1 MAEQITTSEKQAC
14 RNRKRMNKKS
24 TRVDLTP
31 MVDLGFLLIT
41 FFVFTTAMSTARAM
55 GMVTPNDKTGPND
68 PVCESCVITVVPAGD
83 NKVYYY
89 EGAEKDA
96 LYRETNY
103 SATGLRKLLA
113 DKKSSTAANHKD
125 AILIIKPG
133 ETSSFKN
140 LVDIIDESTICMYKR
155 YYLDK
160 LNDNEAKHIQ

>member
-1 MAEQITTSEKQAC
+1 MAEQITTSENKGSK
-14 RNRKRMNKKS
+14 NRKRMNKKS

-41 FFVFTTAMSTARAM
+41 FFVFTTTMSTTTAM
-55 GMVTPNDKTGPND
+55 GMVTPRDVDNIRDA
-68 PVCESCVITVVPAGD
+68 VCESCVITVLPAGD

-96 LYRETNY
+96 VYRETNY

-113 DKKSSTAANHKD
+113 DKKSSTSANHKE

-160 LNDNEAKHIQ
+160 PNDNEAKHIQ

>member
-1 MAEQITTSEKQAC
+1 MAEQITTSEKKGG

-41 FFVFTTAMSTARAM
+41 FFVFTTTMSMTTAM
-55 GMVTPNDKTGPND
+55 GMVTPKEAGAPT
-68 PVCESCVITVVPAGD
+68 PVCESCVITVLPAAD
-83 NKVYYY
+83 NKIYYY
-89 EGAEKDA
+89 EGAEKNA
-96 LYRETNY
+96 VYKESNY

-113 DKKSSTAANHKD
+113 DKKSSTAANNKD

-160 LNDNEAKHIQ
+160 VSGDEAKHIQ

>member
-1 MAEQITTSEKQAC
+1 MAEQIITSEKQSGK
-14 RNRKRMNKKS
+14 NRRRMKKKS

-41 FFVFTTAMSTARAM
+41 FFVFTTTMSTTTAM
-55 GMVTPNDKTGPND
+55 GMVTPNEKGPQHD
-68 PVCESCVITVVPAGD
+68 DVCESCVITVLPAAN

-89 EGAEKDA
+89 EGAEQDA
-96 LYRETNY
+96 EYRETNY
-103 SATGLRKLLA
+103 SAAGLRKLLA
-113 DKKSSTAANHKD
+113 DKKSSAAANNKD
-125 AILIIKPG
+125 AVLIIKPG

-160 LNDNEAKHIQ
+160 ANTDEARHIQ

>member
-1 MAEQITTSEKQAC
+1 MAEQITTSGKQAG

-41 FFVFTTAMSTARAM
+41 FFVFTTTMSTARAM
-55 GMVTPNDKTGPND
+55 GMVTPKEGGEPTA
-68 PVCESCVITVVPAGD
+68 VCESCVITVLPAGN

-89 EGAEKDA
+89 EGAERNAEYK
-96 LYRETNY
+96 ETNY
-103 SATGLRKLLA
+103 SAAGLRKLLA
-113 DKKSSTAANHKD
+113 DKKSSTSANHKE

-140 LVDIIDESTICMYKR
+140 LVDIIDENTICMYKR

-160 LNDNEAKHIQ
+160 PNDNEAKHIQ

>member
-1 MAEQITTSEKQAC
+1 MAEQIATSEKKAG

-41 FFVFTTAMSTARAM
+41 FFVFTTTMSTTTAM
-55 GMVTPNDKTGPND
+55 GMITPKEEGD
-68 PVCESCVITVVPAGD
+68 PTTVCESCAITVLPAAD
-83 NKVYYY
+83 NKIYYY
-89 EGAEKDA
+89 EGAEKNA
-96 LYRETNY
+96 AYKETNY

-113 DKKSSTAANHKD
+113 DKKSSATANNKD

-160 LNDNEAKHIQ
+160 LSNDEARHIQ

>member
-1 MAEQITTSEKQAC
+1 MAEQITTSENKGSK
-14 RNRKRMNKKS
+14 NRKRMNKKS

-41 FFVFTTAMSTARAM
+41 FFVFTTTMSTTTAM
-55 GMVTPNDKTGPND
+55 GMITPNDKTGPND
-68 PVCESCVITVVPAGD
+68 PVCESCVITVLPAGD
-83 NKVYYY
+83 NKIYYY
-89 EGAEKDA
+89 EGVEQDA
-96 LYRETNY
+96 VYRETNY
-103 SATGLRKLLA
+103 SAAGLRKLLA
-113 DKKSSTAANHKD
+113 DKKSSTSANHKE

-160 LNDNEAKHIQ
+160 PNDNEAKHIQ

>member
-1 MAEQITTSEKQAC
+1 MAEQITTSEKQGN

-41 FFVFTTAMSTARAM
+41 FFVFTTTMSTVRAM
-55 GMVTPNDKTGPND
+55 GMVTPNDKAGPND
-68 PVCESCVITVVPAGD
+68 PVCESCVITVLPAGD

-96 LYRETNY
+96 EYKETNY

-113 DKKSSTAANHKD
+113 DKKRSAAAIHKD

-155 YYLDK
+155 YYLVS
-160 LNDNEAKHIQ
+160 